1 MMSAHFQ
8 GVEAGRHKAYVVVEA
23 QIPIIITTTQT
34 LLPNAP
40 IHMFKL
46 LLFFLLLSIS
56 FSFLRETAAFI
67 I

>member
-8 GVEAGRHKAYVVVEA
+8 GVEVGRHKAYLVVEA
-23 QIPIIITTTQT
+23 QIPIITTTQT

-46 LLFFLLLSIS
+46 LFFYC
-56 FSFLRETAAFI
+56 
-67 I
+67 